1 MTAQGRRYEILSV
14 LGSGGFGTVYRAE
27 QLSELGLRREV
38 ALKVLHAAGP
48 ESEEAARRLRD
59 EARMLSNLHC
69 AGIVRVEDLMVLDG
83 RWTMVMELVP
93 GVDVERL
100 LVERGHLPARVALS
114 ILEKVATSLWA
125 VNQAQGP
132 EGEKLELVHRD
143 VKPAN
148 LLVTADGDVKLLD
161 FGVARAE
168 LAEREA
174 HTQQAFVMGSLPYM
188 APERYSFQDLHAG
201 DVYGLGCC
209 LYEMLLGERFG
220 RTRPKLDSHVDRV
233 RKALHRAWDRLDADL
248 QEPVLALLG
257 EMLAYDP
264 AVRPNAEQV
273 AARALE
279 LRRRAE
285 GPSLNQWAQGVVPA
299 ALAARDSVE
308 PDALCGQVM
317 TEATSIG
324 EGGEEEDTT
333 LEDLEE
339 AEESQELTDA
349 LPPPFASQTP
359 PPPPPLPARPKA
371 AAPGEGPKADPRPS
385 SASPAPP
392 PHLPKTQVRPARAP
406 KARSKVPLFL
416 GGGVL
421 VGVLLALT
429 GGLLA
434 LAIRGAKR
442 PAPVP
447 ETVTVE
453 PERVDEEPM
462 VDTGGIRFQDIDPLE
477 LENKPRRKRGGPK
490 VLRGPGRDIADVPKA
505 KVPMGS
511 VSVTGD
517 LESLR
522 LVSGSETFGP
532 GVVPAGSYTLF
543 PSFPGGY
550 TVKGPRLDLQEGQTA
565 RFHCSAAS
573 LDCER
578 L

>member
-59 EARMLSNLHC
+59 EARILSNLHC

-100 LVERGHLPARVALS
+100 LVERGPLPAKVALS

-132 EGEKLELVHRD
+132 DGEELSLIHRD

-174 HTQQAFVMGSLPYM
+174 HTQQAFVMGSMPYM
-188 APERYSFQDLHAG
+188 APERYNFQDLHAG

-209 LYEMLLGERFG
+209 LYEMLLCERFG
-220 RTRPKLDSHVDRV
+220 RTRPNLDRHVDRV
-233 RKALHRAWDRLDADL
+233 RKALHRAWDRLDEEL
-248 QEPVLALLG
+248 REPVLELLG
-257 EMLAYDP
+257 EMLAFDP
-264 AVRPNAEQV
+264 ALRPSAEQV

-299 ALAARDSVE
+299 ALTARDEVE

-317 TEATSIG
+317 TEATSL
-324 EGGEEEDTT
+324 GGASEDEDST
-333 LEDLEE
+333 LENLAD
-339 AEESQELTDA
+339 AEPLHELTDA
-349 LPPPFASQTP
+349 LPPPFSNQGP
-359 PPPPPLPARPKA
+359 PPPPPLPVRSPP
-371 AAPGEGPKADPRPS
+371 AAPPLAVAPS
-385 SASPAPP
+385 PP
-392 PHLPKTQVRPARAP
+392 PALPKTQVKPARAP
-406 KARSKVPLFL
+406 RGRSKVPLFL

-421 VGVLLALT
+421 VGVLIALT

-434 LAIRGAKR
+434 LAVRKNK
-442 PAPVP
+442 PTVPPVQ
-447 ETVTVE
+447 E
-453 PERVDEEPM
+453 PLEQPVLTTEEPI
-462 VDTGGIRFQDIDPLE
+462 VDTGGIRFQDIDPSE
-477 LENKPRRKRGGPK
+477 LENKPRRRRGGPK
-490 VLRGPGRDIADVPKA
+490 VLRGPARDITEVPKA
-505 KVPMGS
+505 TVPMA
-511 VSVTGD
+511 SVTVSGD

-522 LVSGSETFGP
+522 LVSGSQTYGP
-532 GVVPAGSYTLF
+532 GAVPAGSYTLF

-550 TVKGPRLDLQEGQTA
+550 TVKGPRLVLEEGQVA
-565 RFHCSAAS
+565 RYHCSSAS